1 MREKY
6 DSKVFKREKQFNFVL
21 LKLLILFPIITRFK
35 GGDGEDAR
43 ENMKYYEC
51 VFHVKEVIMW
61 IVGKKVH
68 TYLSLELEY
77 ELLI

>member
-43 ENMKYYEC
+43 ENMKYHEC

-61 IVGKKVH
+61 VNKYIH
-68 TYLSLELEY
+68 RYLSLELEY
-77 ELLI
+77 ELLIS